1 MSTSATPAP
10 GAHHLTLADQLLQVQ
25 DAQAGRTV
33 PERLPLASEIGALV
47 EDLLTVLFPEVG
59 RAAPAAGGSED
70 LRQGI
75 AAALAALEP
84 HLEMAVF
91 AGIHRRCRNEEDKCR
106 ERARG
111 ITVRAMAALPEMRA
125 LLLKDVQAALDGDPA
140 ASGPDEV
147 IACYPGLYA
156 MSVYRV
162 AHRLLLEGSEI
173 LPRMMTEHAKSRT
186 GIDIHPGAT
195 IGSSFFI
202 DHGTGI
208 VIGET
213 THIGNSVRIYQGVTL
228 GALSIKRR
236 EEGAV
241 GAKPK
246 RHPTI
251 EDEVII
257 YANATILGGNTVI
270 GRGAVVGGN
279 TFITYSVPPG
289 TRVAVGA

>member
-1 MSTSATPAP
+1 MSTSPKQAVETAY
-10 GAHHLTLADQLLQVQ
+10 LTLADRLLDVQ
-25 DAQAGRTV
+25 DGQQRRSA
-33 PERLPLASEIGALV
+33 PERLPLASEVGALV

-59 RAAPAAGGSED
+59 RAAPLPGGAGD
-70 LRQGI
+70 LREGI
-75 AAALAALEP
+75 ASALAGLEP
-84 HLEMAVF
+84 HLDAAVF
-91 AGIHRRCRNEEDKCR
+91 AGIHRRCRSEEDKCR

-111 ITVRAMAALPEMRA
+111 ITSRTMAALPEIRG

-156 MSVYRV
+156 IAVYRV
-162 AHRLLLEGSEI
+162 AHRLLEEGSEI
-173 LPRMMTEHAKSRT
+173 LPRILTEHAKSRT

-208 VIGET
+208 VVGET
-213 THIGNSVRIYQGVTL
+213 TQIGNSVRIYQGVTL

-236 EEGAV
+236 QEGV
-241 GAKPK
+241 TPVKTK

-270 GRGAVVGGN
+270 GRGAVIGGN

-289 TRVAVGA
+289 IRVGVGS